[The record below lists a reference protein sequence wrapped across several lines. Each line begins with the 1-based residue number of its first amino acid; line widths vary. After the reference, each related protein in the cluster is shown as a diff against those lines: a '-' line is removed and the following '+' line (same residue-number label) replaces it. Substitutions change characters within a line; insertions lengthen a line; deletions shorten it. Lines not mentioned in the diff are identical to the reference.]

1 MYDPVEAARG
11 LQGRIRSVADRIEA
25 ERQLPVDLVAAMVD
39 AGLFHMLIPESIGGF
54 EANPVDAARA
64 VEEVACADGSAG
76 WCVMLA
82 AQSTGFAGLMPEPE
96 AREVFGNGGII
107 AGTARP
113 IGRAVAVSAPTP
125 GYVVSGRWP
134 FASGSSHATWFLGE
148 CVVYDGEQPRTD
160 GEGNTVTRAV
170 FVPRSD
176 VTTYDTWHT
185 TGLRGTASNDFSVE
199 QVFVPEA
206 RGFQMLVV
214 EPQHPWE
221 LYQVPQ
227 LVFMNH
233 GSHALGLARAALDA
247 AVDVVQSKRGWG
259 DQPLREVLRIQSVVA
274 EATALIGSARSYLY
288 ATADELWAAAQA
300 GSDDTALLR
309 SRVRLAASH
318 AARSSVQAVDLLH
331 STLGTSSIFVSSP
344 LERVFRD
351 MHTAAAHV
359 MIGPLTYQAAGRVEL
374 GMEPEFPFF

>member
-1 MYDPVEAARG
+1 MYDPVEAARA
-11 LQGRIRSVADRIEA
+11 LQDRVRAAANQIE
-25 ERQLPVDLVAAMVD
+25 EQRRLPADLVETLRE
-39 AGLFHMLIPESIGGF
+39 AGLFHMTIPHSIGGH
-54 EANPVDAARA
+54 EADPVAAARA
-64 VEEVACADGSAG
+64 VEEIAYADGSAG

-96 AREVFGNGGII
+96 AREVFGNGGIV

-113 IGRAVAVSAPTP
+113 IGRAVAVSEPVA
-125 GYVVSGRWP
+125 GYIVSGRWP
-134 FASGSSHATWFLGE
+134 FASGSSHADWFMGE
-148 CVVYDGEQPRTD
+148 CVVYDGDAARLD
-160 GEGNTVTRAV
+160 ANGNQVTRAV
-170 FVPRSD
+170 FVPRSE

-185 TGLRGTASNDFSVE
+185 TGLRGTASNDFSVD

-214 EPQHPWE
+214 EPQHPWV
-221 LYQVPQ
+221 LYQYPQ

-247 AVDVVQSKRGWG
+247 ATEVARTKRGWG
-259 DQPLREVLRIQSVVA
+259 DQPLREVARVQTVIA
-274 EATALIGSARSYLY
+274 EATAFIESARQYLY
-288 ATADELWAAAQA
+288 ASAEDLWAAAQA
-300 GSDDTALLR
+300 GAEDTRLPRA
-309 SRVRLAASH
+309 RVRLAASH
-318 AARSSVQAVDLLH
+318 AARSSLQAIDLLH
-331 STLGTSSIFVSSP
+331 ATMGTTAVFVSSP

-374 GMEPEFPFF
+374 GMEPDFPFF